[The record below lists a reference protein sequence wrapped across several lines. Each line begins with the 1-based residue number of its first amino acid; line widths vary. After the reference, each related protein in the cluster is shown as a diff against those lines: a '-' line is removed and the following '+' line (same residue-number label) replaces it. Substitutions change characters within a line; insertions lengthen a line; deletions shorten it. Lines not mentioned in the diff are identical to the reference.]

1 MYYKK
6 YESKYG
12 LMVAVA
18 DKELIGKKFKFRDTE
33 FFVNPRFYQGEQAD
47 QNTIIQLLKS
57 AISVNLVGPKA
68 VACGKEAGVIQEEN
82 VLMINKKV
90 PHAQYVVIPT

>member
-1 MYYKK
+1 MYYKT
-6 YESKYG
+6 YESRYG

-18 DKELIGKKFKFRDTE
+18 DKELIGKKFKFKDTE

-47 QNTIIQLLKS
+47 QNTIIQLLKK

-82 VLMINKKV
+82 ILMINKKV

>member
-1 MYYKK
+1 MYYKT

-12 LMVAVA
+12 MMIAVA
-18 DKELIGKKFKFRDTE
+18 DKELIGKKFKFKDTE
-33 FFVNPRFYQGEQAD
+33 FFVNPRFYQGELAD
-47 QNTIIQLLKS
+47 QHTVIDLLKN

-68 VACGKEAGVIQEEN
+68 VACGKEAGVINDQN

-90 PHAQYVVIPT
+90 PHAQAVVVQI